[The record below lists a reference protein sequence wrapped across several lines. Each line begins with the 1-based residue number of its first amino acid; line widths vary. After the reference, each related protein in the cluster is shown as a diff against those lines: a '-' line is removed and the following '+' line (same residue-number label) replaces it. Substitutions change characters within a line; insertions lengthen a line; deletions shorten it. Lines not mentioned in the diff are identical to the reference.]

1 MTQNLDGSY
10 QGGFESPWSYRMSE
24 NEDYSNY
31 ECPHPHDP
39 DMYDFDLQRFFLI
52 IIFDI
57 LISKKF
63 FT

>member
-39 DMYDFDLQRFFLI
+39 DMYDFDLQRFL
-52 IIFDI
+52 
-57 LISKKF
+57 
-63 FT
+63 

>member
-1 MTQNLDGSY
+1 MKFPGHI
-10 QGGFESPWSYRMSE
+10 EIRMSE